1 MYRKATHMDI
11 PDVCHT
17 NVEKPSTDQLVI
29 AWRYQN
35 LPASDMAP
43 HGVNKKSLSND
54 FDMTSNLDLAEF
66 ASIPTLTSCEFRVDS
81 FSSLEEN
88 LLKVLEHVEK
98 IVRSEKPSVHRIG
111 KFFIDSIASPLWG
124 RRPRNLQ
131 ACLANFMVRL
141 RLLLRHSFHVVYIT
155 VSKLALQESGVESR
169 WLSYSDYAFKVTGFD
184 GLEASG
190 NVTANPLYGEYNGL
204 LRVLKLPSVSGM
216 HLEPIARP
224 LTLDWAFKVRRK
236 QFILKY
242 LDLPPCLSET
252 VSRSNVAAPHS
263 HCASAANGGGKE
275 MVPDDV
281 VNDGGQF
288 YNTGGYW
295 MISSRPMNG
304 VFPINRIVDIAF
316 DVYEE
321 LVWCVTATGQLT
333 SFYGGTLEQYTTVPV
348 IPVGST
354 VTDGSPQEC
363 ELKSVL
369 PSPRYTERIV
379 YILARNAIFAYS
391 KFCRPVGY
399 STTEKMQALECMVAC
414 RGTPCATS
422 PSDSADFDR
431 FFCGGLQPE
440 VFELDAVS
448 GANWGSLIRTIHVGN
463 EGAVSLKP
471 FAFGLCAANT
481 TGQVKIIDPRAMQ
494 GVVRSF
500 EAHSGEISDMSIL
513 YDGFTLITCGWSRKL
528 NGSLRIDRL
537 VNVYDLRFGRYQAPL
552 STVVDPSFLATVGPT
567 QRIMVASQ
575 SGAFQTLE
583 FEAPN
588 LDPESLGNIML
599 DCYDRIVSFCVSSNG
614 QCLLFGTEGGN
625 IHLYSTSLDSCRFN
639 HASMQ
644 TEFASPYADG
654 LVPATLDSLSPEDYH
669 HPVTS
674 HHALSG
680 MAGKKLIRIA
690 NAAVDATVAKET
702 GYSFMRRAPLS
713 SNYLERKRLFAFNHA
728 LSTAYQPIMDFDDTS
743 AFTLSS
749 VPFMLDPPVC
759 NTAELAEWVCEG
771 TGSRRDGLTS
781 DWPSDLCG
789 EPNRPMRPVDPELLA
804 KANNTGVVQKPPDMG
819 PVWCPY
825 DPTPVPTSD
834 LELGARRKKQ
844 LSYVQKMCQDA
855 SP

>member
-1 MYRKATHMDI
+1 
-11 PDVCHT
+11 
-17 NVEKPSTDQLVI
+17 
-29 AWRYQN
+29 
-35 LPASDMAP
+35 
-43 HGVNKKSLSND
+43 
-54 FDMTSNLDLAEF
+54 
-66 ASIPTLTSCEFRVDS
+66 
-81 FSSLEEN
+81 
-88 LLKVLEHVEK
+88 
-98 IVRSEKPSVHRIG
+98 
-111 KFFIDSIASPLWG
+111 
-124 RRPRNLQ
+124 
-131 ACLANFMVRL
+131 
-141 RLLLRHSFHVVYIT
+141 
-155 VSKLALQESGVESR
+155 
-169 WLSYSDYAFKVTGFD
+169 
-184 GLEASG
+184 
-190 NVTANPLYGEYNGL
+190 
-204 LRVLKLPSVSGM
+204 
-216 HLEPIARP
+216 
-224 LTLDWAFKVRRK
+224 
-236 QFILKY
+236 
-242 LDLPPCLSET
+242 
-252 VSRSNVAAPHS
+252 
-263 HCASAANGGGKE
+263 

-281 VNDGGQF
+281 VNDSTQF

-295 MISSRPMNG
+295 MISSQPMNG

-316 DVYEE
+316 DACEE
-321 LVWCVTATGQLT
+321 LVWCATATGQLT
-333 SFYGGTLEQYTTVPV
+333 SFYGGTLEQYTTAPV

-354 VTDGSPQEC
+354 VTDGTPQEC
-363 ELKSVL
+363 ELKSVF

-379 YILARNAIFAYS
+379 YMLARNAIFAYS
-391 KFCRPVGY
+391 KSCRPVGY
-399 STTEKMQALECMVAC
+399 STTEKMQALECMTAC
-414 RGTPCATS
+414 RGMSCATS
-422 PSDSADFDR
+422 SNDSADFDR

-471 FAFGLCAANT
+471 FAFGLCAAST
-481 TGQVKIIDPRAMQ
+481 TGQVKIIDPRAVQ

-513 YDGFTLITCGWSRKL
+513 YDGFTLVTCGWSRKL

-552 STVVDPSFLATVGPT
+552 STVVDPSFLATVGPM

-588 LDPESLGNIML
+588 LDPESMGNIML

-625 IHLYSTSLDSCRFN
+625 IHLYSTSLDSCHFN

-644 TEFASPYADG
+644 TEFASPFADG
-654 LVPATLDSLSPEDYH
+654 LIPATLDSLSQEEDYH
-669 HPVTS
+669 LPVTG
-674 HHALSG
+674 HHALSR
-680 MAGKKLIRIA
+680 MAGKKLMRIA
-690 NAAVDATVAKET
+690 NAAVDATVVKET

-728 LSTAYQPIMDFDDTS
+728 LSTAYQPIMDFDDSS

-759 NTAELAEWVCEG
+759 NTAELAEWVCET

-819 PVWCPY
+819 SVWCPY

-834 LELGARRKKQ
+834 LELGSRRKKE
-844 LSYVQKMCQDA
+844 LSYVQKMCQDG

>member
-1 MYRKATHMDI
+1 
-11 PDVCHT
+11 
-17 NVEKPSTDQLVI
+17 
-29 AWRYQN
+29 
-35 LPASDMAP
+35 
-43 HGVNKKSLSND
+43 
-54 FDMTSNLDLAEF
+54 
-66 ASIPTLTSCEFRVDS
+66 
-81 FSSLEEN
+81 
-88 LLKVLEHVEK
+88 
-98 IVRSEKPSVHRIG
+98 
-111 KFFIDSIASPLWG
+111 
-124 RRPRNLQ
+124 
-131 ACLANFMVRL
+131 
-141 RLLLRHSFHVVYIT
+141 
-155 VSKLALQESGVESR
+155 
-169 WLSYSDYAFKVTGFD
+169 
-184 GLEASG
+184 
-190 NVTANPLYGEYNGL
+190 
-204 LRVLKLPSVSGM
+204 
-216 HLEPIARP
+216 
-224 LTLDWAFKVRRK
+224 
-236 QFILKY
+236 
-242 LDLPPCLSET
+242 
-252 VSRSNVAAPHS
+252 
-263 HCASAANGGGKE
+263 